1 MGSHYKKGATV
12 MNEQMRGHKKIFL
25 TFLLCISLLCWAG
38 CAVFNGSYGRLM
50 INDEVRAHFE
60 SFNVGGYVYYISGT
74 DVEPR
79 AIVGVDKNE
88 PFDQGL
94 WKQRSFTRDTLEE
107 SVRNMQVKASSVGLR
122 LYGFDITDSTGKKV
136 GIWYSVQDSTSAI
149 SRDKE
154 GRLVVTTPP
163 LDVYDRAPR
172 WKTFSY

>member
-1 MGSHYKKGATV
+1 MCSHYKKGMTG
-12 MNEQMRGHKKIFL
+12 MSERMRGHKKIVLLFL
-25 TFLLCISLLCWAG
+25 FCISVVWCAG
-38 CAVFNGSYGRLM
+38 CVVFNGSYGRLM

-60 SFNVGGYVYYISGT
+60 SFDAGGYVYYTSGT
-74 DVEPR
+74 DLYPR
-79 AIVGVDKNE
+79 AIIGIDRNE
-88 PFDQGL
+88 FFDQGL
-94 WKQRSFTRDTLEE
+94 WTQRSFTAETLEA
-107 SVRNMQVKASSVGLR
+107 SVRNMQEKASSVGLR

-136 GIWYSVQDSTSAI
+136 GIWYSVQDITSAI